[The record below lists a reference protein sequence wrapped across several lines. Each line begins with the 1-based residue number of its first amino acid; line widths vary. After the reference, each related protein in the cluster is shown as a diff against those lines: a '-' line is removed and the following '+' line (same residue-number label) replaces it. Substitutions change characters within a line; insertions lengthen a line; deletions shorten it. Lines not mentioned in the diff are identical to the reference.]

1 MSLDKLY
8 AAVTFTAEKAY
19 QQNATQDVLNMAAA
33 TLQLSQAYQNMKEC
47 EIHEKFHLSQEG
59 GVLLPGEGPLDNSS
73 AN

>member
-8 AAVTFTAEKAY
+8 AAVTFTADKAY

-47 EIHEKFHLSQEG
+47 EIHEKYHMESGL
-59 GVLLPGEGPLDNSS
+59 LLPGEEPLEGPGN
-73 AN
+73 

>member
-1 MSLDKLY
+1 MSLEKLY

-47 EIHEKFHLSQEG
+47 EIHENYHMSDEG
-59 GVLLPGEGPLDNSS
+59 RVLIPGEGPLNEGG